1 MSCLFQL
8 PEAGACQAPF
18 LHLQSQL
25 SVFRCLSAEFVTL
38 PFFFCS
44 QVSQVSFCLPLTR
57 TRDFI

>member
-38 PFFFCS
+38 LFFFCS
-44 QVSQVSFCLPLTR
+44 QVSLCLPLAR